1 MLEGKDSADDDG
13 SKGAEL
19 FKKFYR
25 CKKPQKD
32 DSDVYGSENEGK
44 YPPSMEPSPRSLV

>member
-1 MLEGKDSADDDG
+1 MLEGEDSADDDG

-25 CKKPQKD
+25 GKKPQKD
-32 DSDVYGSENEGK
+32 DSDVYGSEMKASILLPWSRIRGT
-44 YPPSMEPSPRSLV
+44 SF